1 MEPQLLMVYRL
12 GASGEELGQIQ
23 VRLQALGHYRGP
35 IDGAFGGGTEAAVR
49 DFQRHVR
56 LEIDGAVGSATWK
69 ALFGTEIPVPSLLLK
84 PLDFRCLALTGAF
97 ETDSGFPDCF
107 AGLSGNFDG
116 QGISFGVCQWNFGQ
130 ESLQPLLKDMIK
142 RHPGV
147 VGEIFGEH
155 FAELVAALAADKRG
169 LINFA
174 AGLQHPVKHTLLEPW
189 RGMFKS
195 LGRTDEFQAIEL
207 KYAGALYQAALE
219 LCAEYGLWS
228 QRGQALM
235 FDIKVQNG
243 GIGDKVRARILA
255 DFTGLAGDLPGERM
269 ELERM
274 KIIANRRAEA
284 AKPRWVEDVRARK
297 LCIANGAGAVHGI
310 PYDLEAQFGIAL
322 R

>member
-1 MEPQLLMVYRL
+1 MTIYRL
-12 GASGEELGQIQ
+12 GASGEEVRHIQ
-23 VRLQALGHYRGP
+23 QRLAALEFYRGL
-35 IDGAFGGGTEAAVR
+35 IDGSFGGGTQAAVR
-49 DFQRHVR
+49 GFQRHAGLAV
-56 LEIDGAVGSATWK
+56 DGAVAGATWK
-69 ALFGTEIPVPSLLLK
+69 ALFGTELPVPSLLLK

-116 QGISFGVCQWNFGQ
+116 QGISFGACQWNFGQ

-142 RHPGV
+142 RQPGGV
-147 VGEIFGEH
+147 EAIFGEH
-155 FAELVAALAADKRG
+155 FAKLVAALAADKRE
-169 LINFA
+169 LMNFA
-174 AGLQHPVKHTLLEPW
+174 AGIQHPVKHTLLEPW

-195 LGRTDEFQAIEL
+195 LGRTDEFHAIEL
-207 KYAGALYQAALE
+207 EYAGALYQAALE
-219 LCAEYGLWS
+219 LCTEYGLWS

-243 GIGDKVRARILA
+243 GISHKTRARILA
-255 DFTGLAGDLPGERM
+255 NFTGLAANLPGERM

-297 LCIANGAGAVHGI
+297 LCIASGTGEVHGI

>member
-1 MEPQLLMVYRL
+1 MVYRL
-12 GASGEELGQIQ
+12 GASGDEVGQIQ

-35 IDGAFGGGTEAAVR
+35 IDGAFGGGTETAVR
-49 DFQRHVR
+49 AFQRHAG

-69 ALFGTEIPVPSLLLK
+69 ALFGTEIPVPPLLLK
-84 PLDFRCLALTGAF
+84 PVDFRCLALTGAF
-97 ETDSGFPDCF
+97 ETDAGFPECF

-116 QGISFGVCQWNFGQ
+116 QGISFGACQWNFGQ
-130 ESLQPLLKDMIK
+130 DSLQPLLKDMIK
-142 RHPGV
+142 RHRGV
-147 VGEIFGEH
+147 VGAIFGEH
-155 FAELVAALAADKRG
+155 YTELVAALAADKRQ
-169 LINFA
+169 LMIFA
-174 AGLQHPVKHTLLEPW
+174 TGIQHPVKHTLLEPW

-207 KYAGALYQAALE
+207 EYAGALYQAALE
-219 LCAEYGLWS
+219 LCTEYGLWS

-235 FDIKVQNG
+235 FDIRVQNG
-243 GIGDKVRARILA
+243 GIGHQARARILA

-297 LCIANGAGAVHGI
+297 LCIANGAGEVHGI